1 MNKSKFIILILILFF
16 SENLFSKGLDLGLS
30 PYLFS
35 PSSISVTSTITFNT
49 NIGVANGI
57 LFTNYIKAKLSKII
71 VPEIKIAFFSD
82 ERIISTPNSK
92 IKLYIVPTNEEVMI
106 ARDTVR
112 VAKIN

>member
-1 MNKSKFIILILILFF
+1 MNKFKFIILILVLFL
-16 SENLFSKGLDLGLS
+16 SKNLFSKGLDLGLS

-71 VPEIKIAFFSD
+71 VPEIKIVFFSD
-82 ERIISTPNSK
+82 ERIIDRFSIRN
-92 IKLYIVPTNEEVMI
+92 NF
-106 ARDTVR
+106 
-112 VAKIN
+112 